1 MRIRLL
7 LLGLILWAH
16 APGQQPATPEQQV
29 YERFRAWVNVQPVDV
44 QRSPEALEKY
54 RGYLRTQGASDKD
67 IDSQIRIIETQSQR
81 LEIERWNKI
90 LTADKPWFN
99 TKPNAF
105 LVEMVRGR
113 QPGKALDVG
122 MGQGRN
128 AIWLAQ
134 AGWDVT
140 GFDPA
145 ERAVALARQNAQK
158 LGVRLTAEVNGMEDF
173 NFGESRWD
181 LIVLSYVGAREINDI
196 LPRSLRPGGIVV
208 LEAFHRDATK
218 GGPIGAAVVF
228 DPGELPSLFKT
239 LRVVRYQ
246 EPLQVA
252 DFGLQRERVVQF
264 CAEKPVE

>member
-7 LLGLILWAH
+7 FLAMILWAH
-16 APGQQPATPEQQV
+16 APGQQPPTAEQQR

-44 QRSPEALEKY
+44 QRSPGVLEKY
-54 RGYLRTQGASDKD
+54 RGHLRAQGASDKD

-81 LEIERWNKI
+81 LEIERWNTI
-90 LTADKPWFN
+90 LTSDQPRFN

-105 LVEMVRGR
+105 LVEMLRGR

-145 ERAVALARQNAQK
+145 ERAVALARQTAEK
-158 LGVRLTAEVNGMEDF
+158 LGVRLTAEVKGMEDF

-181 LIVLSYVGAREINDI
+181 LIVLSYVGARELSDI
-196 LPRSLRPGGIVV
+196 VPRSLRAGGV
-208 LEAFHRDATK
+208 LVMEAFHRDATK
-218 GGPIGAAVVF
+218 GRPIGGAVVF
-228 DPGELPSLFKT
+228 DPAELPSLFKP

-246 EPLQVA
+246 EPLQIA
-252 DFGLQRERVVQF
+252 DFGLERVHLVQL
-264 CAEKPVE
+264 CAEKPVG

>member
-7 LLGLILWAH
+7 FLTLVLWAH
-16 APGQQPATPEQQV
+16 PPGQQPATPEQQV
-29 YERFRAWVNVQPVDV
+29 YERFRAWVNMQPADV
-44 QRSPEALEKY
+44 QRSSDVLDKY
-54 RGYLRTQGASDKD
+54 RGYLRTQSASDKD

-90 LTADKPWFN
+90 LTADKPRFN

-140 GFDPA
+140 G
-145 ERAVALARQNAQK
+145 
-158 LGVRLTAEVNGMEDF
+158 
-173 NFGESRWD
+173 S
-181 LIVLSYVGAREINDI
+181 I
-196 LPRSLRPGGIVV
+196 PRSAP
-208 LEAFHRDATK
+208 
-218 GGPIGAAVVF
+218 
-228 DPGELPSLFKT
+228 
-239 LRVVRYQ
+239 
-246 EPLQVA
+246 
-252 DFGLQRERVVQF
+252 
-264 CAEKPVE
+264 

>member
-7 LLGLILWAH
+7 FLALILWAH
-16 APGQQPATPEQQV
+16 APGQQPATAEQQV
-29 YERFRAWVNVQPVDV
+29 YERFRAWVNMQPVDV
-44 QRSPEALEKY
+44 QGSPEVLQKY
-54 RGYLRTQGASDKD
+54 RGYLGTQGANDKD
-67 IDSQIRIIETQSQR
+67 IDSQIQIIETQSQR
-81 LEIERWNKI
+81 LEIERWNTI
-90 LTADKPWFN
+90 LTSDQPRFN
-99 TKPNAF
+99 IKPNAF

-158 LGVRLTAEVNGMEDF
+158 VGVRLTAEVKGMEDF
-173 NFGESRWD
+173 NFGEGRWD
-181 LIVLSYVGAREINDI
+181 LIVLSYVGARELNDI
-196 LPRSLRPGGIVV
+196 VPRSLRPGGILV

-218 GGPIGAAVVF
+218 DGPIGGAVVF

-246 EPLQVA
+246 EPLQIA
-252 DFGLQRERVVQF
+252 DFGLERARVVQF
-264 CAEKPVE
+264 CAEKPAE

>member
-7 LLGLILWAH
+7 FLALILWAH
-16 APGQQPATPEQQV
+16 APGQQPATAEQQV
-29 YERFRAWVNVQPVDV
+29 YERFRAWVNMQPVDV
-44 QRSPEALEKY
+44 QGSPEVLQKY
-54 RGYLRTQGASDKD
+54 RGYLGTQGANDKD
-67 IDSQIRIIETQSQR
+67 IDSQIQIIETQSQR
-81 LEIERWNKI
+81 LEIERWNTI
-90 LTADKPWFN
+90 LTSDQPRFN
-99 TKPNAF
+99 IKPNAF

-158 LGVRLTAEVNGMEDF
+158 VGVRLTAEVKGMEEF
-173 NFGESRWD
+173 NFGEGRWD
-181 LIVLSYVGAREINDI
+181 LIVLSYVGARQLNDI
-196 LPRSLRPGGIVV
+196 VPRSLRPGGILV

-218 GGPIGAAVVF
+218 DGPIGGAVVF

-246 EPLQVA
+246 EPLQIA
-252 DFGLQRERVVQF
+252 DFGLERARVVQF
-264 CAEKPVE
+264 CAEKPAE